1 MNAVAGDRTRV
12 TRVTGGNTHHYT
24 TTTLMSDAL
33 VSRLWFDDQFGF
45 AFAPAVGK
53 SGGVVVIWNSVNFV
67 MEDLHVASRFIAIVG
82 SWVLEEWRCGVVE
95 AILILFLLV
104 QNDGVVV
111 RRCKGNS
118 CSRLDRFLVSD
129 AWLSQ
134 FSDLKIISLPRGLSD
149 YTPILLCNAY
159 MESGPKS

>member
-1 MNAVAGDRTRV
+1 ME
-12 TRVTGGNTHHYT
+12 
-24 TTTLMSDAL
+24 DAL

-82 SWVLEEWRCGVVE
+82 SWVLEEWRCGVV
-95 AILILFLLV
+95 
-104 QNDGVVV
+104 GVY
-111 RRCKGNS
+111 NS
-118 CSRLDRFLVSD
+118 CMVSEQVQL
-129 AWLSQ
+129 WLEISSLLHLISVPWCIRGDFNIVLTGSKRRGRSSTLQ
-134 FSDLKIISLPRGLSD
+134 DLKIISLPRGLSD